1 MRCVRAWEPPV
12 TELETLKRRRELVL
26 LSAELQ
32 RATLVRRLDHVQRHP
47 VNTMVGVATSLV
59 SVPILIKV
67 GMLVAKR
74 VQGRKPTR
82 RRMNTKEKRFSVLA
96 LLPLLRFLPALKAV
110 LPKLRSLNFHR
121 RSQT

>member
-1 MRCVRAWEPPV
+1 V
-12 TELETLKRRRELVL
+12 TELEILKRRRELVL

-47 VNTMVGVATSLV
+47 INTLVGLATSVV

-74 VQGRKPTR
+74 VKSSKPT

-96 LLPLLRFLPALKAV
+96 LLPLLRYVPAIKAA
-110 LPKLRSLNFHR
+110 LPKLRSFNFNR
-121 RSQT
+121 QNT

>member
-1 MRCVRAWEPPV
+1 M
-12 TELETLKRRRELVL
+12 TELETLKRRRELVT

-47 VNTMVGVATSLV
+47 INTMVGVATSVV

-67 GMLVAKR
+67 GMLVARR
-74 VQGRKPTR
+74 VNSRKPT

-96 LLPLLRFLPALKAV
+96 LLPLLRYVPALKAV
-110 LPKLRSLNFHR
+110 LPKLRSFNFNR
-121 RSQT
+121 QQT

>member
-1 MRCVRAWEPPV
+1 M
-12 TELETLKRRRELVL
+12 TELEILKRRRELVL

-47 VNTMVGVATSLV
+47 INTLVGLATSVV

-74 VQGRKPTR
+74 VKSSKPT

-96 LLPLLRFLPALKAV
+96 LLPLLRYVPAIKAA
-110 LPKLRSLNFHR
+110 LPKLRSFNFNR
-121 RSQT
+121 QNT